1 MRHLYSCL
9 DLDQIKEVMSFVPG
23 GLQEV
28 MKDYHLILAGGF
40 IRDIIAGKTPNDID
54 LWCMDSDRCSMAA
67 MLYVAKI
74 GGDIGWG
81 DFAGTVTQEGSF
93 PVAFIYARPYATPE
107 ALIDSFDY
115 SVCRAAIW
123 WNGFFWESMVDV
135 GFKRDIE
142 TRRLSY
148 RDGRR
153 EEVDPDLVVQRLSK
167 LIRKGYTP
175 YWWSLEEMVLGW
187 RSKKQGGGDD

>member
-1 MRHLYSCL
+1 MRHLHSCL
-9 DLDQIKEVMSFVPG
+9 DLGEIRFIMSFVPG
-23 GLQEV
+23 ELQEV
-28 MKDYHLILAGGF
+28 MKEFHLILAGGF
-40 IRDIIAGKTPNDID
+40 IRDAIAGIRPNDID
-54 LWCMDSDRCSMAA
+54 LWCNSDDRCSMAA
-67 MLYVAKI
+67 MSYVARI

-81 DFAGTVTQEGSF
+81 DFAGTVTKPEHF

-123 WNGFFWESMVDV
+123 FNGDFWESMVDV
-135 GFKRDIE
+135 GFKQDVAG
-142 TRRLSY
+142 RRLSY

-153 EEVDPDLVVQRLSK
+153 EEVNRDLVVQRLYK

-175 YWWSLEEMVLGW
+175 YWWSLEEMVIRW
-187 RSKKQGGGDD
+187 KEEDRDD